1 MAIKVRFN
9 EGESVVT
16 IPSLYQWD
24 YGQVLEIECLD
35 IGTEL
40 LEVHF
45 AYSGISE
52 AIVRA
57 CQFVDGI
64 GTVNIPDQCLE
75 QTNNITA
82 WLYSVSSTQ
91 GHTIKT
97 MTIPVIGRIRPCAL
111 RDVPPEYINKY
122 AEAIEEINE
131 AVNAIEKGN
140 ITAAKALFADNATS
154 ATTAT
159 NASSATYAS
168 SAGSASTAGSAG
180 TINKY
185 HHNLRIN
192 LSHTDSAGN
201 IYEGSL
207 FLQVITNS
215 SSSITMGNIT
225 EQISVSKFS
234 YETPIPCSGYIAKT
248 DTSKQYKMYNAAAL
262 GFNGTSYIFP
272 LGFDELGNEGLDV
285 GFGFSSYTVAYD
297 VVVKI

>member
-9 EGESVVT
+9 SGESVVT
-16 IPSLYQWD
+16 VTSLYQWD
-24 YGQVLEIECLD
+24 YGQALEIECLE

-40 LEVHF
+40 MEVHF
-45 AYSGISE
+45 AYSGMSE

-82 WLYSVSSTQ
+82 WLYSISATQ

-97 MTIPVIGRIRPCAL
+97 ITLPITGRTRPSAL

-131 AVNAIEKGN
+131 AVNAIEQGN
-140 ITAAKALFADNATS
+140 VTVAKAITADTAKSADTAKNAE
-154 ATTAT
+154 
-159 NASSATYAS
+159 SATYAT
-168 SAGSASTAGSAG
+168 SAGSATTAGSAG

-185 HHNLRIN
+185 LHNLRMN
-192 LSHTDSAGN
+192 LSHTESSGN
-201 IYEGSL
+201 KYEGSL
-207 FLQVITNS
+207 FLQIVTS
-215 SSSITMGNIT
+215 SSAQITMDNIA
-225 EQISVSKFS
+225 EQISVSKFN

-248 DTSKQYKMYNAAAL
+248 TDSEHEVYYAAGL

-272 LGFDELGNEGLDV
+272 VGFDALCNEGPDV
-285 GFGFSSYTVAYD
+285 GFAFSSYTVAYD
-297 VVVKI
+297 AVVKL